1 MAIHEITN
9 FGEEKVHCIG
19 ECAKSIKKGNIDNF
33 LYSTLYTFKVRT
45 IGWNDYMSFDNLGKL
60 KTMTLLGRKDWQAC
74 ASVPGLPFQ
83 ILVTKNFRA
92 INFQYKH
99 SIGLVFILCFFIWK
113 KTSYFSPEN

>member
-60 KTMTLLGRKDWQAC
+60 KTMTLLGGKDRQAF
-74 ASVPGLPFQ
+74 AIIPGLPFQ
-83 ILVTKNFRA
+83 IIFRA
-92 INFQYKH
+92 INFHYKGA
-99 SIGLVFILCFFIWK
+99 IGLFVLCCFG
-113 KTSYFSPEN
+113 